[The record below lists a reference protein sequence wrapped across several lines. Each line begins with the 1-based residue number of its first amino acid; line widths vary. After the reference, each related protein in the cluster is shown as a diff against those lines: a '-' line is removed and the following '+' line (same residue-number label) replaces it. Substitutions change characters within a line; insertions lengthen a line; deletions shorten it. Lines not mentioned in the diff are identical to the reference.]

1 MQTKKSFAVIGL
13 GQFGMA
19 IVEELVALDS
29 DVIAIDLDEE
39 RVRKASHLVPTAFV
53 ADSTNEKAMRELD
66 IHHVTHAIVAFGD
79 NLQASILTTVILKDM
94 GVEHIVTRVED
105 EYYAAI
111 MKRLGATD
119 IITPQRAAGIGLAN
133 RLKNADFLDYYALGD
148 NFSVVKIT
156 VNNAF
161 NPSTIQALNPRNEF
175 GVNLILIKR
184 KSRTFAPK
192 ATDYINP
199 GDIVYV
205 VGKRKELETFGSFL
219 NPVEKKE

>member
-1 MQTKKSFAVIGL
+1 MASKKSFAVIGL

-19 IVEELVALDS
+19 LIEELVTLDS
-29 DVIAIDLDEE
+29 DVIAVDLDEE
-39 RVRKASHLVPTAFV
+39 RVRKAARLVPTAFV

-66 IHHVTHAIVAFGD
+66 IHHVSHAIVAFGD
-79 NLQASILTTVILKDM
+79 NLQASILSTVILKDM
-94 GVEHIVTRVED
+94 GVEHIIVRVDD
-105 EYYAAI
+105 EYFIPI

-119 IITPQRAAGIGLAN
+119 VITPQRAAGIGLAN
-133 RLKNADFLDYYALGD
+133 RLKNADFLDYYSLGD

-156 VNNAF
+156 VNNLF
-161 NPSTIQALNPRNEF
+161 NPATIQTLNPRNEF
-175 GVNLILIKR
+175 DVNLILIKR

-205 VGKRKELETFGSFL
+205 VGKRKELESFGTFL
-219 NPVEKKE
+219 NPVAKE